1 MSSSIPKKQISK
13 NSSPSP
19 NPRSNSNNKSLQNK
33 SLSKNKDLS
42 LPHFNTLDKSFLS
55 TMEQLVS
62 NDKTIRE
69 KAAQKVRQYLHISYS
84 NSEEIYQKITRSLFY
99 FFWNTDKPTYQLSM
113 AKIIASFIF
122 INPDDK
128 NKLIPKNRLWISTFL
143 SEMSKKFQNID
154 SLRLDKYIM
163 MIDQVMSTY
172 LSACLENKFFKSVIH
187 LINYFIK
194 ESENNNIFNFTF
206 EANKIKVISRFV
218 KLILNSDDKIEGNIK
233 NKDDFLNNEESGFAT
248 FYKKLLIF
256 YKNMKDKR
264 QIKNFQDNILEIV
277 INSLLENKRQN
288 KNLNLIKKIEE
299 INENFMKENK
309 NDISGNKNLNIKIF
323 LNKLKN
329 EKIEPNIAEIN
340 KNKNVVDPVND
351 YIMKKKYLQ
360 KFKKSKEDI
369 KKERLEKLEKEKNKN
384 LNKEEN
390 IEKNKNDEDIINKE
404 KSDKKKKSDKKDKL
418 DKLKNISD
426 ELNFDDIEVEK
437 YIIDLNEEDE
447 EKKVINIK
455 KSEDESITEA
465 KLSGSTK
472 KVKEKEEENVNKN
485 KKETSNK
492 KDSNNKKDN
501 SNKKDTSNKKE
512 MIEIKEKEANKENKS
527 LTKNN
532 KADNKS
538 PKLLQKNSSSGD
550 DDCLIEDSDESDE
563 ELIEE
568 NDDDDSSEN
577 PSSSNNTNSKE
588 RNKSPMG
595 EFYTDEVLDRYS
607 KELMEEEEEEEEND
621 EDYEIDENDLDILAN
636 DMNLNSLGENYNEQ
650 KTLMN
655 TKLNMKQNMLNKKTM
670 RNIINEMNNFKNKN
684 KKKKITFSLENNV
697 VSLYNSKIPITLKS
711 KKKVVFVPGGSN
723 RQSILKK

>member
-1 MSSSIPKKQISK
+1 MSSLIPKKQNSK

-19 NPRSNSNNKSLQNK
+19 NQRSNSINKNLSNK
-33 SLSKNKDLS
+33 LISKNTDSS
-42 LPHFNTLDKSFLS
+42 LPHFNTLDTSFLKI
-55 TMEQLVS
+55 MEQLVS
-62 NDKTIRE
+62 NDKSIRE
-69 KAAQKVRQYLHISYS
+69 NAAQKVKQYLNTSYS
-84 NSEEIYQKITRSLFY
+84 NSEELYQKISRSLFY
-99 FFWNTDKPTYQLSM
+99 FFWNTDKPAYQLAM
-113 AKIIASFIF
+113 AKIIASFIYV
-122 INPDDK
+122 NPEDK

-163 MIDQVMSTY
+163 MVDQVMSTY
-172 LSACLENKFFKSVIH
+172 LNACLENKFFKSVIH

-218 KLILNSDDKIEGNIK
+218 KLILNSDDRIEGNIK
-233 NKDDFLNNEESGFAT
+233 NKDEFLNNEESGFAT

-264 QIKNFQDNILEIV
+264 QIKNFQDNILEII
-277 INSLLENKRQN
+277 INSLIENKKEN
-288 KNLNLIKKIEE
+288 KNLNLIKNIQE

-309 NDISGNKNLNIKIF
+309 NDISVNKNLNIKNF

-329 EKIEPNIAEIN
+329 EKIEPEINDNN

-384 LNKEEN
+384 LSKEEN

-404 KSDKKKKSDKKDKL
+404 KSDKKKKSDNKEKL

-426 ELNFDDIEVEK
+426 ELNFDNIEVEK
-437 YIIDLNEEDE
+437 HIIDLNEEDE
-447 EKKVINIK
+447 EKKEIEDKKSIDKNKNETNLLENIK
-455 KSEDESITEA
+455 TID
-465 KLSGSTK
+465 K
-472 KVKEKEEENVNKN
+472 KENDEENIMK
-485 KKETSNK
+485 
-492 KDSNNKKDN
+492 
-501 SNKKDTSNKKE
+501 NKKDTSNKKE
-512 MIEIKEKEANKENKS
+512 TKNKKEIIENKDKENTLLNKINKNDN
-527 LTKNN
+527 TKQ
-532 KADNKS
+532 KI
-538 PKLLQKNSSSGD
+538 PQKNPSTGD

-577 PSSSNNTNSKE
+577 PSSQNNSNNKE
-588 RNKSPMG
+588 KNKSPIG
-595 EFYTDEVLDRYS
+595 EIYTDEALDKYS

-636 DMNLNSLGENYNEQ
+636 DMNLNYFGENYNDPT
-650 KTLMN
+650 TLMN
-655 TKLNMKQNMLNKKTM
+655 TKLNMKQSLLNKKTM
-670 RNIINEMNNFKNKN
+670 RNLKNEMNNSKNINKN
-684 KKKKITFSLENNV
+684 KKKKITFSLENNI
-697 VSLYNSKIPITLKS
+697 VSLYNNKIPISLKS
-711 KKKVVFVPGGSN
+711 KKKNVFVPGGSN

>member
-1 MSSSIPKKQISK
+1 MSSSILKKQNSK

-19 NPRSNSNNKSLQNK
+19 NQRPNSINKNLSNKLI
-33 SLSKNKDLS
+33 SKNTDSS
-42 LPHFNTLDKSFLS
+42 LPHFNTLDTSFLKI
-55 TMEQLVS
+55 MEQLVS
-62 NDKTIRE
+62 NDKLIRE
-69 KAAQKVRQYLHISYS
+69 NAAQKVKQYLNTSYS
-84 NSEEIYQKITRSLFY
+84 NSEELYQKISRSLFY
-99 FFWNTDKPTYQLSM
+99 FFWNTDKPAYQLAM
-113 AKIIASFIF
+113 AKIIASFIYV
-122 INPDDK
+122 NPEDK

-163 MIDQVMSTY
+163 MVDQVMSTY
-172 LSACLENKFFKSVIH
+172 LNACLENKFFKSVIH

-218 KLILNSDDKIEGNIK
+218 KLILNSDDRIEGNIK
-233 NKDDFLNNEESGFAT
+233 NKDEFLNNEESGFAT

-264 QIKNFQDNILEIV
+264 QIKNFQDNILEII
-277 INSLLENKRQN
+277 INSLIENKKEN
-288 KNLNLIKKIEE
+288 KNLNLIKNIQE

-309 NDISGNKNLNIKIF
+309 NDISVNKNLNIKNF

-329 EKIEPNIAEIN
+329 EKIEPEINDN

-384 LNKEEN
+384 LSKEEN
-390 IEKNKNDEDIINKE
+390 IEKNKNDEDIINTE
-404 KSDKKKKSDKKDKL
+404 KSDKKKKSDKKEKL

-426 ELNFDDIEVEK
+426 ELNFDNIEVEK
-437 YIIDLNEEDE
+437 HIIDLNEEDE
-447 EKKVINIK
+447 EKKEIEDKKSIDKNKNETNLLENIK
-455 KSEDESITEA
+455 TID
-465 KLSGSTK
+465 K
-472 KVKEKEEENVNKN
+472 KENDEENIMK
-485 KKETSNK
+485 
-492 KDSNNKKDN
+492 
-501 SNKKDTSNKKE
+501 NKKDTSNKKE
-512 MIEIKEKEANKENKS
+512 TKNKKEIIENKDKENTS
-527 LTKNN
+527 LNKINKNDNTKQ
-532 KADNKS
+532 KI
-538 PKLLQKNSSSGD
+538 PQKNQSTGD

-577 PSSSNNTNSKE
+577 PSSQNNSNNKE
-588 RNKSPMG
+588 KNKSPIG
-595 EFYTDEVLDRYS
+595 EIYTDEALDKYS

-636 DMNLNSLGENYNEQ
+636 DMNLNYFGENYNDPT
-650 KTLMN
+650 TLMN
-655 TKLNMKQNMLNKKTM
+655 TKLNMKQSLLNKKTM
-670 RNIINEMNNFKNKN
+670 RNLKNEMNNSKNNNKN
-684 KKKKITFSLENNV
+684 KKKKITFSLENNI
-697 VSLYNSKIPITLKS
+697 VSLYNNKIPISLKS
-711 KKKVVFVPGGSN
+711 KKKNVFVPGGSN

>member
-33 SLSKNKDLS
+33 SLSKNNDLT

-248 FYKKLLIF
+248 FYKKLLIL

-264 QIKNFQDNILEIV
+264 QIKNFQENILEII
-277 INSLLENKRQN
+277 INSLLENK
-288 KNLNLIKKIEE
+288 
-299 INENFMKENK
+299 KENK
-309 NDISGNKNLNIKIF
+309 NMNLIKTIQEISENYLKENKNFISENKNINIKNF
-323 LNKLKN
+323 LSKLKN
-329 EKIEPNIAEIN
+329 EKIESNGDDNN
-340 KNKNVVDPVND
+340 KNKNIVDPVND

-360 KFKKSKEDI
+360 KFKKSKEEI
-369 KKERLEKLEKEKNKN
+369 KKERLEKIEKEKNKN
-384 LNKEEN
+384 IANEEN
-390 IEKNKNDEDIINKE
+390 IEKNKNDEDVINTE
-404 KSDKKKKSDKKDKL
+404 KSDKKKKSDKKEKL

-426 ELNFDDIEVEK
+426 ELNFDNIEVEK
-437 YIIDLNEEDE
+437 HIIDLNEEDE
-447 EKKVINIK
+447 EKKEIEEKKSIDNNKNEINLLDSIK
-455 KSEDESITEA
+455 K
-465 KLSGSTK
+465 
-472 KVKEKEEENVNKN
+472 VNRKEKEEENIIK
-485 KKETSNK
+485 NK
-492 KDSNNKKDN
+492 KDSGSKKESKNKKDL
-501 SNKKDTSNKKE
+501 
-512 MIEIKEKEANKENKS
+512 IENTEKEITSITKINKS
-527 LTKNN
+527 
-532 KADNKS
+532 DNIN
-538 PKLLQKNSSSGD
+538 QKIPQKTISTGD
-550 DDCLIEDSDESDE
+550 DDCLLEDSDESDE
-563 ELIEE
+563 EIIEE

-577 PSSSNNTNSKE
+577 PSSQNNSNNKE
-588 RNKSPMG
+588 KNKSSFG
-595 EFYTDEVLDRYS
+595 EIYTDEAMDKYS
-607 KELMEEEEEEEEND
+607 KELMEEEEDEEEND

-636 DMNLNSLGENYNEQ
+636 DMTLNNLGENYNDQ

-655 TKLNMKQNMLNKKTM
+655 TKLNMKQSLLNKKTM
-670 RNIINEMNNFKNKN
+670 RNLKNEMNINKN
-684 KKKKITFSLENNV
+684 NNKTKKKKITFSLENNV
-697 VSLYNSKIPITLKS
+697 VSLYNNKIPISLKS
-711 KKKVVFVPGGSN
+711 KKKNVFVPGGSN

>member
-33 SLSKNKDLS
+33 SLSKNNDLT

-99 FFWNTDKPTYQLSM
+99 FFWNTDKPTYQLLM
-113 AKIIASFIF
+113 AKIIASFIY

-390 IEKNKNDEDIINKE
+390 
-404 KSDKKKKSDKKDKL
+404 
-418 DKLKNISD
+418 
-426 ELNFDDIEVEK
+426 
-437 YIIDLNEEDE
+437 
-447 EKKVINIK
+447 
-455 KSEDESITEA
+455 
-465 KLSGSTK
+465 
-472 KVKEKEEENVNKN
+472 VNKN
-485 KKETSNK
+485 KKDTSNK
-492 KDSNNKKDN
+492 KDSSNKKDN

-512 MIEIKEKEANKENKS
+512 MIEIKEKEANEENKS

-636 DMNLNSLGENYNEQ
+636 DMNLNSLGENYNDQ

-670 RNIINEMNNFKNKN
+670 RNIINEMDNFKNKN